1 MKKYERSEQLI
12 KIFKDKKANICKS
25 ANDREVR
32 CGMRHV
38 IQMGGRRFR
47 GAVCIRDRGHDAPRS
62 VH

>member
-1 MKKYERSEQLI
+1 MKKYEQSEQLI
-12 KIFKDKKANICKS
+12 KFFKDKKASIFKS

-47 GAVCIRDRGHDAPRS
+47 GAVCIRD
-62 VH
+62 